1 MKNLRNGKIESDLIL
16 TIYNKGGQTW
26 YCDYYFYNGLNYEQ
40 GTTKAS
46 GYGYDKQSTAA
57 SEAINK
63 FNMLYNIKQ
72 GTKWEYN
79 GSMRAITKNNKSYYG
94 IYPDKNISYGIGL
107 SSVLNCIG
115 VLSNV
120 KIKLQYFGEKETKIH
135 LQIKNT
141 EKQIQKE
148 LEKNQ
153 KKIENKKTSKEDKKE
168 LKAINQRIIELFKME
183 DLTNEK

>member
-1 MKNLRNGKIESDLIL
+1 MKNLRNGKIESDLVL
-16 TIYNKGGQTW
+16 TIYNKGGLTW
-26 YCDYYFYNGLNYEQ
+26 YCDYYFYNGLGYEQ

-63 FNMLYNIKQ
+63 FNFLYNIKQ

-79 GSMRAITKNNKSYYG
+79 GSMRAITKDNKTYYG
-94 IYPDKNISYGIGL
+94 IYKDKHISYGIGL

-120 KIKLQYFGEKETKIH
+120 KIKYQHFGNKTISIH

-141 EKQIQKE
+141 EKQLQKE
-148 LEKNQ
+148 IEKNQ
-153 KKIENKKTSKEDKKE
+153 KIIDNKKASKEDRKASKEINKK
-168 LKAINQRIIELFKME
+168 IFELFEIKE
-183 DLTNEK
+183 A